1 MNIIKCKKTILHDFS
16 YITFWKRQNYGQNNN
31 KKSVATRVW
40 REEKINRHNIED
52 FQGNE
57 IILYDV
63 QWWIHIIIN

>member
-1 MNIIKCKKTILHDFS
+1 MNITKCKTTILHDFS

-52 FQGNE
+52 F
-57 IILYDV
+57 
-63 QWWIHIIIN
+63 